1 MRKKWRRL
9 IRNRSGEGYPLA
21 AAVTLALLMLILVI
35 TQYAHLLIIA
45 SGVKDAMDE
54 AVISTV
60 NDNYADVYHAMREG
74 YAAGYQPMGD
84 GSFEE
89 SLDYGDIYGRL
100 DGLLGL
106 ESDGEYHVCISE
118 SGKVEYQ
125 LRDLQVQIH
134 NNGLASGETE
144 NFEITATVTL
154 EVPISFIQKALPAMQ
169 ITVRTKAAYTPKF

>member
-1 MRKKWRRL
+1 MRKNWNKIL
-9 IRNRSGEGYPLA
+9 KDCSGEGFPLA
-21 AAVTLALLMLILVI
+21 VAVTLALLMLIIVI

-60 NDNYADVYHAMREG
+60 NDNYADVYHAVREG
-74 YAAGYQPMGD
+74 YVAGYQPQGD

-106 ESDGEYHVCISE
+106 QPDGERHVRISD
-118 SGKVEYQ
+118 SGNLEYQ

-144 NFEITATVTL
+144 NFEITATICL
-154 EVPISFIQKALPAMQ
+154 EVPVSFIQKALPSMK